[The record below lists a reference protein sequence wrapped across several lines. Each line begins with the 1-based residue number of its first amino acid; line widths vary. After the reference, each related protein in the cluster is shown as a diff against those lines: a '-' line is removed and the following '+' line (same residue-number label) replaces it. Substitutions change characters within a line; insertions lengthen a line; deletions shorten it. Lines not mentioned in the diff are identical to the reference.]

1 MYNKIKKYEI
11 ENNLTNDVKE
21 LYNENYKT
29 QVREIKDLE

>member
-21 LYNENYKT
+21 LHNENYKT